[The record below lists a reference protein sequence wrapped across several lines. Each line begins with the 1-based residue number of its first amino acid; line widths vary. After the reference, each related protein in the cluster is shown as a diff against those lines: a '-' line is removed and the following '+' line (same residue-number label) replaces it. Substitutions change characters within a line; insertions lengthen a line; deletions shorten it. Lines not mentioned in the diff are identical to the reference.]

1 MPFAQTDNTFSG
13 LNGWIAHD
21 RLNDYFCFMH
31 EELVKSLRS
40 RIDISDEGIELLKR
54 KLIPK
59 KARKRQFLLN
69 AGDVCQYMI
78 FVERGLLR
86 SFTDDRNGS
95 EHIMQFAT
103 EGWWISDMASFFSR
117 ENSKYNIEALEES
130 ELLLM
135 SKEVMDQLID
145 EVPQMQRYFLNL
157 MQNHIIALQRRI
169 NVVQSMSAEE
179 TYLKLMDVNPDLINR
194 ASQQHIASYLGITP
208 ETLSRVR
215 RQVSGRK

>member
-1 MPFAQTDNTFSG
+1 
-13 LNGWIAHD
+13 
-21 RLNDYFCFMH
+21 MH
-31 EELVKSLRS
+31 VELVKSIQS
-40 RIDISDEGIELLKR
+40 RISISDDGIDVLKR

-86 SFTDDRNGS
+86 SFSDDKDGS
-95 EHIMQFAT
+95 EHTMQFAT

-117 ENSKYNIEALEES
+117 DNSKYNIESLEES

-135 SKEVMDQLID
+135 SKQAMDELIE
-145 EVPQMQRYFLNL
+145 EVPQIQRYFLHL

>member
-1 MPFAQTDNTFSG
+1 M
-13 LNGWIAHD
+13 HD
-21 RLNDYFCFMH
+21 
-31 EELVKSLRS
+31 ELVKSVRS
-40 RIDISDEGIELLKR
+40 RIRISDEGLNVLKG

-69 AGDVCQYMI
+69 AGDVCLYMI

-86 SFTDDRNGS
+86 AFSDDNDGA
-95 EHIMQFAT
+95 EHTMQFAM
-103 EGWWISDMASFFSR
+103 EGWWISDMASFFS
-117 ENSKYNIEALEES
+117 SDKAKYNIEALEAS

-135 SKEVMDQLID
+135 SRKVMDELID
-145 EVPQMQRYFLNL
+145 EVPPIQRYFLNL
-157 MQNHIIALQRRI
+157 MENHIIALQRRI

-179 TYLKLMDVNPDLINR
+179 TYLKLMEVNPDLINR

-215 RQVSGRK
+215 RQVADRR

>member
-1 MPFAQTDNTFSG
+1 M
-13 LNGWIAHD
+13 HD
-21 RLNDYFCFMH
+21 
-31 EELVKSLRS
+31 ELIKSIRS
-40 RIDISDEGIELLKR
+40 RTSITDEEIEVLKG
-54 KLIPK
+54 KLVPK

-86 SFTDDRNGS
+86 SFSDDRNGS
-95 EHIMQFAT
+95 EHTMQFAM
-103 EGWWISDMASFFSR
+103 EGWWISDMASFLSG
-117 ENSKYNIEALEES
+117 EHSNYNIEALEES

-135 SKEVMDQLID
+135 TRAVMDELID
-145 EVPQMQRYFLNL
+145 KVPSIQGYFLTL
-157 MQNHIIALQRRI
+157 MQNHIVALQRRI

-179 TYLKLMDVNPDLINR
+179 TYLKLMEVNPDLINR
-194 ASQQHIASYLGITP
+194 VSQQHIASYLGITP

>member
-1 MPFAQTDNTFSG
+1 
-13 LNGWIAHD
+13 
-21 RLNDYFCFMH
+21 MH

-40 RIDISDEGIELLKR
+40 RINISDEGIDLLKR

-86 SFTDDRNGS
+86 SFSDDRNGS

-117 ENSKYNIEALEES
+117 ESSKYNIEALEES

-135 SKEVMDQLID
+135 SKEVMDELLNEI
-145 EVPQMQRYFLNL
+145 PPIQRYFLNL

-194 ASQQHIASYLGITP
+194 ASQQHISSYLGITP
-208 ETLSRVR
+208 ETLSRFR

>member
-1 MPFAQTDNTFSG
+1 MHDEF
-13 LNGWIAHD
+13 LNSI
-21 RLNDYFCFMH
+21 
-31 EELVKSLRS
+31 RS
-40 RIDISDEGIELLKR
+40 RIKISDEDIDVLKR

-59 KARKRQFLLN
+59 KARKRQYLLN

-86 SFTDDRNGS
+86 SFSDDKDGG
-95 EHIMQFAT
+95 EHTMQFAT

-117 ENSKYNIEALEES
+117 ENSRYNIEALEEC

-135 SKEVMDQLID
+135 SKQVMDELID
-145 EVPQMQRYFLNL
+145 EVPPIQRYFLNL

-179 TYLKLMDVNPDLINR
+179 TYLKLMEVNPDLINR

-215 RQVSGRK
+215 RQVAGRK

>member
-1 MPFAQTDNTFSG
+1 M
-13 LNGWIAHD
+13 HD
-21 RLNDYFCFMH
+21 EFL
-31 EELVKSLRS
+31 KSIRS
-40 RIDISDEGIELLKR
+40 RIEISDEDIDVLRR

-59 KARKRQFLLN
+59 KARKRQYLLN

-86 SFTDDRNGS
+86 SFSDDKDGS
-95 EHIMQFAT
+95 EHTMQFAT
-103 EGWWISDMASFFSR
+103 EGWWISDMASFFST

-135 SKEVMDQLID
+135 SKQAMDELID
-145 EVPQMQRYFLNL
+145 EVPRIQRYFLNL
-157 MQNHIIALQRRI
+157 MQNQIIALQRRI

-179 TYLKLMDVNPDLINR
+179 TYLKLMEVNPDLINR

-215 RQVSGRK
+215 RQVAGRK

>member
-1 MPFAQTDNTFSG
+1 
-13 LNGWIAHD
+13 
-21 RLNDYFCFMH
+21 MH

-40 RIDISDEGIELLKR
+40 RINISDEGIDLLKR

-59 KARKRQFLLN
+59 KARKRQFLLS
-69 AGDVCQYMI
+69 AGDVCQNMI

-86 SFTDDRNGS
+86 SFSDDRNGS

-103 EGWWISDMASFFSR
+103 EGWWISDMSSFFSR
-117 ENSKYNIEALEES
+117 ESSMYNIEALEES

-135 SKEVMDQLID
+135 SKEVMDEVLN
-145 EVPQMQRYFLNL
+145 EVPPMQRYFLNL

-179 TYLKLMDVNPDLINR
+179 TYLKLMEVNPELINR

-215 RQVSGRK
+215 RQVSSRK

>member
-1 MPFAQTDNTFSG
+1 M
-13 LNGWIAHD
+13 D
-21 RLNDYFCFMH
+21 RLKSLFLFMH

-40 RIDISDEGIELLKR
+40 RIDISDEGIDLLKR

-59 KARKRQFLLN
+59 KARKRKFLLN

-86 SFTDDRNGS
+86 SFSDDRNGS

-117 ENSKYNIEALEES
+117 ESSKYSIEALEES

-135 SKEVMDQLID
+135 SKEVMDELID
-145 EVPQMQRYFLNL
+145 EVPQMQKYLLNL
-157 MQNHIIALQRRI
+157 MQNHIVALQRRI

-215 RQVSGRK
+215 RQVSSRK

>member
-1 MPFAQTDNTFSG
+1 M
-13 LNGWIAHD
+13 HD
-21 RLNDYFCFMH
+21 EFL
-31 EELVKSLRS
+31 KSIRS
-40 RIDISDEGIELLKR
+40 RIKISDEDTDVLRR

-59 KARKRQFLLN
+59 KARKRQYLLN

-86 SFTDDRNGS
+86 SFSDDKDGS
-95 EHIMQFAT
+95 EHTMQFAT
-103 EGWWISDMASFFSR
+103 EGWWISDMASFFSGD
-117 ENSKYNIEALEES
+117 NSKYNIEALEEC

-135 SKEVMDQLID
+135 SKQVMDELID
-145 EVPQMQRYFLNL
+145 EVPPIQRYFLNL
-157 MQNHIIALQRRI
+157 MQNNIIALQRRI

-179 TYLKLMDVNPDLINR
+179 TYLKLMEVNPDLINR

-215 RQVSGRK
+215 RQVAGRK

>member
-1 MPFAQTDNTFSG
+1 
-13 LNGWIAHD
+13 
-21 RLNDYFCFMH
+21 MH

-40 RIDISDEGIELLKR
+40 RINISDEGIDLLKR

-86 SFTDDRNGS
+86 SFSDDRNGS

-103 EGWWISDMASFFSR
+103 EGWWISDMSSFFSR
-117 ENSKYNIEALEES
+117 ESSMYNIEALEES

-135 SKEVMDQLID
+135 SKEVMDEVLN
-145 EVPQMQRYFLNL
+145 EVPPMQRYFLNL

-179 TYLKLMDVNPDLINR
+179 TYLKLMEVNPELINR

-215 RQVSGRK
+215 RQVSSRK

>member
-1 MPFAQTDNTFSG
+1 
-13 LNGWIAHD
+13 
-21 RLNDYFCFMH
+21 MH

-40 RIDISDEGIELLKR
+40 RINISDEGIDLLKR

-59 KARKRQFLLN
+59 KARKRHYPLN

-86 SFTDDRNGS
+86 SFSDDRNGS

-103 EGWWISDMASFFSR
+103 EGWWISDMSSFFSR
-117 ENSKYNIEALEES
+117 ESSMYNIEALEES

-135 SKEVMDQLID
+135 SKEVMDEVLN
-145 EVPQMQRYFLNL
+145 EVPPMQRYFLNL

-179 TYLKLMDVNPDLINR
+179 TYLKLMEVNPELINR

-215 RQVSGRK
+215 RQVSSRK

>member
-1 MPFAQTDNTFSG
+1 M
-13 LNGWIAHD
+13 HD
-21 RLNDYFCFMH
+21 
-31 EELVKSLRS
+31 ELVKSIRS
-40 RIDISDEGIELLKR
+40 RVDISDEGINLLKD

-69 AGDVCQYMI
+69 AGDVCNYMI

-86 SFTDDRNGS
+86 SFSDNMNGS
-95 EHIMQFAT
+95 EHTMQFAA
-103 EGWWISDMASFFSR
+103 EGWWISDMASFFSG

-135 SKEVMDQLID
+135 SKEVKD
-145 EVPQMQRYFLNL
+145 ELTVELPQMQRYFLTL
-157 MQNHIIALQRRI
+157 MENHIIALQRRI

-179 TYLKLMDVNPDLINR
+179 TYLKLMEVSPELINR

-215 RQVSGRK
+215 RQVSARKNS

>member
-1 MPFAQTDNTFSG
+1 
-13 LNGWIAHD
+13 
-21 RLNDYFCFMH
+21 
-31 EELVKSLRS
+31 
-40 RIDISDEGIELLKR
+40 
-54 KLIPK
+54 
-59 KARKRQFLLN
+59 
-69 AGDVCQYMI
+69 
-78 FVERGLLR
+78 
-86 SFTDDRNGS
+86 
-95 EHIMQFAT
+95 
-103 EGWWISDMASFFSR
+103 MASFFSR

-135 SKEVMDQLID
+135 SKEVMDELMD

>member
-1 MPFAQTDNTFSG
+1 
-13 LNGWIAHD
+13 
-21 RLNDYFCFMH
+21 MH
-31 EELVKSLRS
+31 EVLVKSVRA
-40 RIDISDEGIELLKR
+40 RITIGDEGIQILK
-54 KLIPK
+54 KKFIPK
-59 KARKRQFLLN
+59 KVRKRQFLLN

-86 SFTDDRNGS
+86 SFSDTANGS
-95 EHIMQFAT
+95 EHTMQFAS
-103 EGWWISDMASFFSR
+103 EGWWISDMASFFSGD
-117 ENSKYNIEALEES
+117 NSHYNIEALEQS

-135 SKEVMDQLID
+135 SKPVMEEVMDV
-145 EVPQMQRYFLNL
+145 VPEMQRYFLDL

-179 TYLKLMDVNPDLINR
+179 TYLKLMEVNPELINR

-215 RQVSGRK
+215 KQVSNRK